1 MIQERYEGEKR
12 GLGLFL
18 EELAPVV
25 DRELGRTSMLYHAI
39 RRALAGHELKLLRHA
54 RDLFNALP
62 RSDRQALSAGI
73 VSEPE
78 PGGDVDHEASE
89 RVPVRRAVRA
99 PLRICFSAPED
110 RADEAEIS
118 VELRG
123 DDVFDSGARTDS
135 SVGVLVRP
143 NTLPSCAAKTLR
155 DIADLIEADR
165 RLLSERHWR
174 SAPRGSGSRSGD
186 ADFA

>member
-25 DRELGRTSMLYHAI
+25 DRELGRTSMLHHAI
-39 RRALAGHELKLLRHA
+39 RRALVGHELKLLRHA

-78 PGGDVDHEASE
+78 PGGDADQETSD

-99 PLRICFSAPED
+99 PLRICFSASED
-110 RADEAEIS
+110 RAATSEIS

-123 DDVFDSGARTDS
+123 DDEFGNGSRTDS

-143 NTLPSCAAKTLR
+143 NTLPSSAARALR
-155 DIADLIEADR
+155 EIADMIEADR
-165 RLLSERHWR
+165 RLLSERYWR
-174 SAPRGSGSRSGD
+174 SAPRSSGSRSND